1 MNVTGSVWSSRVD
14 SISVGS
20 SSSPSSSS
28 AAATERAASK
38 NSVQRTLIVNAN
50 GSMGIGMAVIEV
62 LAVAEVLP
70 DQTKYKVH
78 GEILYERCRNLLFA
92 MISSSANM

>member
-20 SSSPSSSS
+20 SSSSSSSS

-78 GEILYERCRNLLFA
+78 GEDPLQA
-92 MISSSANM
+92 A

>member
-20 SSSPSSSS
+20 SSSSSS

-62 LAVAEVLP
+62 LAVAEVLL

-78 GEILYERCRNLLFA
+78 GEILYKRCRNLLFA

>member
-20 SSSPSSSS
+20 SSSSSSSS

-62 LAVAEVLP
+62 LAVAEVLLIRLNIKFMARSCMR
-70 DQTKYKVH
+70 DV
-78 GEILYERCRNLLFA
+78 EIYCLQ
-92 MISSSANM
+92 